1 MTLKELLKQVR
12 EMTEK
17 VETLET
23 KEEVVLVVRQINQ
36 LLVDTFKNF
45 QIVKRPKKA

>member
-45 QIVKRPKKA
+45 QIVKRPKKD